1 MGPRK
6 VFVLWRHPLFYESV
20 RLLVRDPAVALVGA
34 TSDPVGVHE
43 QLAALRPD
51 VVIMEKVIGEEGETP
66 DPVGLLGTGA
76 RVLCLNLSDNEL
88 SVYSRE
94 DHTVAEAQD
103 LLTLILQELPEG
115 GLAAPG
121 S

>member
-6 VFVLWRHPLFYESV
+6 VFVLWRHPLFYEAV
-20 RLLVRDPAVALVGA
+20 RLLLRDPAVALVGA
-34 TSDPVGVHE
+34 TSDPVGVQT

-51 VVIMEKVIGEEGETP
+51 VVVMEKFSGEEGEAP

-76 RVLCLNLSDNEL
+76 RVLSFNLSDNGL

-94 DHTVAEAQD
+94 DHTVAEEQD
-103 LLTLILQELPEG
+103 LLMLILQELPEG
-115 GLAAPG
+115 GLAAPD
-121 S
+121 